1 MLGVGEAVCIK
12 NTIGGFVMRKK
23 IALILGVV
31 LCCAMLGGCGASNTS
46 SEASV
51 SPSMSQ
57 TPEPTQEALPDPTA
71 TPTSEPEE
79 VTDAKALYD
88 DVFAPIVN
96 HEKWGTSDMLEDTV
110 DNSGYEYKKEKG
122 EPNRYTIY
130 SKSSK
135 KTHVYVSYLERD
147 TGIETPMTVTFV
159 LDGDEIATM
168 GNYSSD
174 GSVGYDK
181 LTVNDTEVQSTSL
194 ARSIIFE

>member
-46 SEASV
+46 SEASI

-110 DNSGYEYKKEKG
+110 DNSGYEYKKGK
-122 EPNRYTIY
+122 NNDYTIY

-135 KTHVYVSYLERD
+135 KTYVYVCYQERD
-147 TGIETPMTVTFV
+147 MGIETPMTVTFV

>member
-1 MLGVGEAVCIK
+1 MYKKHYWRVCYEEKDCFDFRGCFVLRYAGWVWSIKYKFRGVCI
-12 NTIGGFVMRKK
+12 TFY
-23 IALILGVV
+23 
-31 LCCAMLGGCGASNTS
+31 
-46 SEASV
+46 E
-51 SPSMSQ
+51 P
-57 TPEPTQEALPDPTA
+57 PEPTQEALPDPTA